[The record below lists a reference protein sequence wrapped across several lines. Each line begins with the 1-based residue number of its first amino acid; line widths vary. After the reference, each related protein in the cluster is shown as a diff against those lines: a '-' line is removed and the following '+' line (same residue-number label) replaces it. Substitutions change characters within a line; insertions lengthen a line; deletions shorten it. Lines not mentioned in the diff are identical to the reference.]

1 MFPILRKF
9 PHFQQLESNDC
20 GSTCIRIIAKYYGRK
35 LSRNELFQL
44 SEITR
49 VGTNFYKLSTA
60 AEDIGFKSLGVRV
73 SFNQLKNE
81 VPLPCISHWLG
92 KHFVVIY
99 KVKRDKV
106 FISDPAHGLI
116 KYSKEEFFK
125 YWGANNIKTKENNG
139 FLLLLEPTHHFF
151 KKEDEDKKIKRYSLF
166 IPYIKKYKFLLF
178 QVFLGLIL
186 ESILSIIPPF
196 LTQELVDTGVGN
208 KDLSFVYLILGAQLF
223 IFIGKNFIEILRN
236 WILLYLSTRI
246 HITLLTNFF
255 IKLFK
260 LPISFFDSKITGDI
274 LQRIQDNNRIQ
285 NLITSTSLRIVFST
299 SNLILFSIILLY
311 YNTNIFL
318 IFLIGSIIYLSWI
331 SLFLKMRKDLDY
343 KAFSKISEE
352 QSKVIELIDG
362 MQEIK
367 LHNAE
372 TQKRW
377 GWEHIQSKLFKIIIN
392 KHIVEQFQVVGSSF
406 INEFK
411 NILIAILSAFY
422 VIKGE
427 MTLGMMLSISYII
440 GQLNSPLSQ
449 LIGFVH
455 LIQDAKISTDRLND
469 IYEKKDEEDKNRGTF
484 VTLPKVDPIIIRD
497 LNFIYPG
504 EISPTLKQISLTI
517 PVNKTTAIVGS
528 SGSGKTTLLK
538 ILLKFYDITG
548 GEIQIGA
555 YNLKDISQKSWRE
568 YCGVVMQE
576 GFIFSGTI
584 IENIAVGETE
594 IDWEKL
600 MNSLEIANIKDHIDS
615 LPLRYKTKIGKEG
628 LNLSTGQKQRIL
640 IARAVY
646 KNPKYIFFDE
656 ATSALDANNEKTIV
670 NNLSKFFKDRTAVII
685 AHRLSTVKEADQII
699 VLENGKI
706 VEVGNHE
713 SLILRKRY
721 YYELIKNQIEKIDS
735 LRDEG

>member
-1 MFPILRKF
+1 LFPILRKF